1 MAEPENPDPGMVD
14 KSTRIE
20 AERDYY
26 RGVAE
31 RLGRKALTDAQDFT
45 RLIDDLRATEAELRR
60 GREDLE
66 RQVAARTADLTRS
79 NSELAEV
86 TTRYDELVRRIPSGV
101 YTLLRARRRMPEPS
115 ST

>member
-1 MAEPENPDPGMVD
+1 MVD
-14 KSTRIE
+14 ESTRIE

-79 NSELAEV
+79 NSNSPRSLPA
-86 TTRYDELVRRIPSGV
+86 TTSWCAASPTASTRCACAQ
-101 YTLLRARRRMPEPS
+101 TAARPS